1 MRGRIAAFV
10 FICAAAVV
18 PANARAVSVSG
29 TDVQHSCRVVAGEK
43 LLARAGGG
51 EAVCGEVKRAIAVAA
66 PKARYKV
73 EIKVL
78 PRSRLSA
85 ALVVN
90 GRTLPEE
97 KFAVMD
103 SELDRNA
110 IHRFAEG
117 VASAVAEAIKSQ
129 LKSS

>member
-10 FICAAAVV
+10 LICAAAIV
-18 PANARAVSVSG
+18 PANARAMSASS
-29 TDVQHSCRVVAGEK
+29 DPQRSCRVVTGEK
-43 LLARAGGG
+43 LLVRAGGG
-51 EAVCGEVKRAIAVAA
+51 EAVCGQVKRAIAVAA

-103 SELDRNA
+103 SELDLRA
-110 IHRFAEG
+110 IQRFAEG
-117 VASAVAEAIKSQ
+117 VASAVAEAIKS
-129 LKSS
+129 

>member
-1 MRGRIAAFV
+1 MRGRIAALV
-10 FICAAAVV
+10 LICAAVVV
-18 PANARAVSVSG
+18 PANARAVRGSNHL
-29 TDVQHSCRVVAGEK
+29 QRSCRVVSGET
-43 LLARAGGG
+43 LLSKAGGG
-51 EAVCGEVKRAIAVAA
+51 DAVCGEVKRAIAAAA

-97 KFAVMD
+97 KFAAMD
-103 SELDRNA
+103 SDLDPGA

-117 VASAVAEAIKSQ
+117 VAEAVAQAIKS
-129 LKSS
+129 